1 VLARTVRLSSRR
13 SLAANY
19 GQKKV
24 AVSNRPQERKRED
37 LRRKLRTREKQV
49 VTAQR
54 KVREYTERIEALE
67 QEAQQ

>member
-1 VLARTVRLSSRR
+1 MLARTVRLSSRR
-13 SLAANY
+13 SLDTNY